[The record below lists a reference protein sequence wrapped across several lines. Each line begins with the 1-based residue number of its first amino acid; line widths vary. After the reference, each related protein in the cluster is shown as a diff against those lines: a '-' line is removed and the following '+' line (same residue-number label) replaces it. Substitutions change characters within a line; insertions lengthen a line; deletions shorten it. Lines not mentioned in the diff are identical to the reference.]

1 MKRRAQSDD
10 ESCLLTGAIGA
21 MPIQSEDTFLNRRTF
36 FWPMQIKEVKARE
49 ILDSRGWP
57 TVEVSIKCG
66 EQWFTAAAPSGAST
80 GKHEVWEL
88 RDGGKRF
95 LGRGVLNA
103 VDNVNLVIA
112 RKIRGVDCIA
122 QREIDELMIKLDGTA
137 NKSKLGAN
145 AILGVSL
152 AAARAGAFASGKELW
167 QYLGQLAGNKKFVLP
182 TPFFNVINGGKHA
195 GNNLSFQEF
204 MIAPSGKS
212 FAEQLKMGAEFYQ
225 ILKLHLSGKYGKT
238 AINVGDEGGFAPAID
253 SAEEALNILEHV
265 QKETGYGGRIKLAM
279 DCAASDF
286 YENKVYYLTK
296 DRKKKMGKEELLNYY
311 INLVKKYKL
320 ISIEDP
326 FHEEDF
332 VSYAELLKKSK
343 IQIVTDDLTV
353 TNVKRLREAIKQ
365 KSGNCLL
372 LKVNQIGTLTE
383 ALEAAK
389 MAKQDKWKVMVSHR
403 SGETN
408 DSFIADL
415 AVGLGCRMIKAGAPC
430 RGERLA
436 KYNRLMKIEEK
447 LEVK

>member
-1 MKRRAQSDD
+1 
-10 ESCLLTGAIGA
+10 
-21 MPIQSEDTFLNRRTF
+21 
-36 FWPMQIKEVKARE
+36 MQIKEVRARE

-57 TVEVSIKCG
+57 TIEVSVKCG
-66 EQWFTAAAPSGAST
+66 EEWFTAAVPSGAST
-80 GKHEVWEL
+80 GKHEALEL

-95 LGRGVLNA
+95 LGKGVLKA
-103 VDNVNLVIA
+103 VGNVNKIIA
-112 RKIRGVDCIA
+112 KAAVGKDCIK
-122 QREIDELMIKLDGTA
+122 QEEIDELMIKLDGTE

-152 AAARAGAFASGKELW
+152 AAARAGASASDMELW

-204 MIAPSGKS
+204 MIAPSGKT
-212 FAEQLKMGAEFYQ
+212 FAERLRMGAEFYQ
-225 ILKLHLSGKYGKT
+225 ILKLHLGGKYGKT
-238 AINVGDEGGFAPAID
+238 AINVGDEGGFAPAIN

-265 QKETGYGGRIKLAM
+265 KKETGYGEKIKLAM

-286 YENKVYYLTK
+286 YENGKYYLTK
-296 DRKKKMGKEELLNYY
+296 DKKQKLDKEELLEHY

-326 FHEEDF
+326 FQEEDF
-332 VSYAELLKKSK
+332 ASYSELLRKSK
-343 IQIVTDDLTV
+343 IQIVADDLTV
-353 TNVKRLREAIKQ
+353 TNVKRLQEAIKQ

-389 MAKQDKWKVMVSHR
+389 LAKQNNWKVMVSHR

-415 AVGLGCRMIKAGAPC
+415 VVGLGCGMIKAGAPC

-436 KYNRLMKIEEK
+436 KYNRLMEIEKKIS
-447 LEVK
+447 

>member
-1 MKRRAQSDD
+1 
-10 ESCLLTGAIGA
+10 
-21 MPIQSEDTFLNRRTF
+21 
-36 FWPMQIKEVKARE
+36 MQIKEVKARE

-57 TVEVSIKCG
+57 TVEVSVRCG
-66 EQWFTAAAPSGAST
+66 EQWFTAAVPSGAST
-80 GKHEVWEL
+80 GKHEAWEL
-88 RDGGKRF
+88 RDGGNRF
-95 LGRGVLNA
+95 LGKGVLKA
-103 VDNVNLVIA
+103 VDNVNKTIFKKVV
-112 RKIRGVDCIA
+112 GYECTA
-122 QREIDELMIKLDGTA
+122 QREIDELMINLDGTE

-152 AAARAGAFASGKELW
+152 ATARAGASVSGMELW
-167 QYLGQLAGNKKFVLP
+167 QYLGQLTGNKKFVLP

-212 FAEQLKMGAEFYQ
+212 FAEQLRMGGEFYQ
-225 ILKLHLSGKYGKT
+225 MLKLHLGGKYGKT
-238 AINVGDEGGFAPAID
+238 AINVGDEGGFAPAIN

-265 QKETGYGGRIKLAM
+265 QKETGYREKIKLAM

-286 YENKVYYLTK
+286 YEKGVYYLTK
-296 DRKKKMGKEELLNYY
+296 DKKKKLAKEELLEYY
-311 INLVKKYKL
+311 SDLIKRYKL
-320 ISIEDP
+320 ISVEDP
-326 FHEEDF
+326 FQEEDF
-332 VSYAELLKKSK
+332 DSYAQLLKKSK
-343 IQIVTDDLTV
+343 IQIVADDLTV
-353 TNVKRLREAIKQ
+353 TNVKRLREAIRQ

-389 MAKQDKWKVMVSHR
+389 LAKQNNWKVMVSHR

-415 AVGLGCRMIKAGAPC
+415 AVGLGCGMIKAGAPC

-436 KYNRLMKIEEK
+436 KYNRLREIEEK
-447 LEVK
+447 LKVR

>member
-1 MKRRAQSDD
+1 
-10 ESCLLTGAIGA
+10 
-21 MPIQSEDTFLNRRTF
+21 
-36 FWPMQIKEVKARE
+36 MQIKEVQARE

-57 TVEVSIKCG
+57 TIEVSVKCG
-66 EQWFTAAAPSGAST
+66 EKWFTAAVPSGASI
-80 GKHEVWEL
+80 GKHEAIEL

-95 LGRGVLNA
+95 LGKGVLKA
-103 VDNVNLVIA
+103 GDNVN
-112 RKIRGVDCIA
+112 KIIFKKVVGYECTS
-122 QREIDELMIKLDGTA
+122 QREIDELMIKLDGTE

-152 AAARAGAFASGKELW
+152 AIARAGASSSDMELW

-204 MIAPSGKS
+204 MIAPSGKT
-212 FAEQLKMGAEFYQ
+212 FAEQLRMGAEFYQ
-225 ILKLHLSGKYGKT
+225 ILKLHLGGKYGKT
-238 AINVGDEGGFAPAID
+238 AINVGDEGGFAPAIN

-265 QKETGYGGRIKLAM
+265 KKETGYGEKIKLAM

-286 YENKVYYLTK
+286 YENGNYYLTK
-296 DRKKKMGKEELLNYY
+296 DKKLKLDKEELLEHY
-311 INLVKKYKL
+311 INLVKKYNL
-320 ISIEDP
+320 VSIEDP
-326 FHEEDF
+326 FQEEDF
-332 VSYAELLKKSK
+332 VSYSELLRKSK

-389 MAKQDKWKVMVSHR
+389 LAKQNNWKVMVSHR

-415 AVGLGCRMIKAGAPC
+415 AVGLSCGMIKAGAPC

-436 KYNRLMKIEEK
+436 KYNRLAEIESEMS
-447 LEVK
+447 

>member
-1 MKRRAQSDD
+1 
-10 ESCLLTGAIGA
+10 
-21 MPIQSEDTFLNRRTF
+21 
-36 FWPMQIKEVKARE
+36 MQIKEVKARE

-57 TVEVSIKCG
+57 TIEVSVKCG
-66 EQWFTAAAPSGAST
+66 EKWFTAAVPSGAST
-80 GKHEVWEL
+80 GKHEALEL

-95 LGRGVLNA
+95 LGKGVLKA
-103 VDNVNLVIA
+103 GDNVN
-112 RKIRGVDCIA
+112 KILSKKVVGYECTA
-122 QREIDELMIKLDGTA
+122 QREIDELMIKLDGTES
-137 NKSKLGAN
+137 KSKLGAN

-152 AAARAGAFASGKELW
+152 AVARVGASASGKELW

-204 MIAPSGKS
+204 MIAPSGKN
-212 FAEQLKMGAEFYQ
+212 FAEQLQMGAEFYQ
-225 ILKLHLSGKYGKT
+225 ILKLHLGGKYGKT
-238 AINVGDEGGFAPAID
+238 AINVGDEGGFAPAIN

-265 QKETGYGGRIKLAM
+265 KKETGYGEKIKLAM

-286 YENKVYYLTK
+286 YENGNYYLTK
-296 DRKKKMGKEELLNYY
+296 DKKLKLDKEELLEHY

-320 ISIEDP
+320 VSIEDP
-326 FHEEDF
+326 FQEEDF
-332 VSYAELLKKSK
+332 ASYSELLRKSK

-365 KSGNCLL
+365 RSGNCLL

-389 MAKQDKWKVMVSHR
+389 LAKQNNWKVMVSHR

-415 AVGLGCRMIKAGAPC
+415 AVGLGCGMIKAGAPC

-436 KYNRLMKIEEK
+436 KYNRLMEIEI
-447 LEVK
+447 